1 MTFSEL
7 NLNKPL
13 LNALDDLGL
22 VTPTAIQENVFS
34 IVMSGKDVC
43 GIAQTGTG
51 KTYAYL
57 LPCLRQFNFSKEKN
71 PQILIIVP
79 TRELV
84 TQVVEEVKKLGKY
97 MSLVVVGVY
106 GGVNLKPQAA
116 EVAKGVDVLIG
127 TPGRLVDLLLSGVVK
142 TKSIKKVVIDEF
154 DEMLNL
160 GFRTQ
165 LTNIFDKLP
174 AKRQNLLFSATIN
187 QEVERL
193 IDTYFADLVRV
204 EATPVG
210 TPLENISQTYF
221 EVPNFYTKINLLNLM
236 LNEQAEMSKVL
247 VFVSTKE
254 LADRVHEQLT
264 EAFGSAI
271 NVIHSNKSQ
280 NYRFGAVDDFQT
292 GVCRVLIATDVIAR
306 GLDVSEVTHV
316 INFDLP
322 DAPQT
327 YIHRIGRTGRIERK
341 GIAIS
346 FVNKKEHMY
355 LEEIEKLMGV
365 SILQE
370 ALPEKVDISDKFLP
384 EELPKIK
391 SKHIEIK
398 KSVDQSVG
406 AAFHEKSAKNS
417 KVNVRRNHAAEM
429 KKKYGKAYR
438 KSRGN

>member
-1 MTFSEL
+1 M
-7 NLNKPL
+7 NL
-13 LNALDDLGL
+13 
-22 VTPTAIQENVFS
+22 
-34 IVMSGKDVC
+34 M
-43 GIAQTGTG
+43 
-51 KTYAYL
+51 
-57 LPCLRQFNFSKEKN
+57 
-71 PQILIIVP
+71 
-79 TRELV
+79 
-84 TQVVEEVKKLGKY
+84 
-97 MSLVVVGVY
+97 VVGVY

-116 EVAKGVDVLIG
+116 EVAQGVDVLVG

-398 KSVDQSVG
+398 KGIDQSVG